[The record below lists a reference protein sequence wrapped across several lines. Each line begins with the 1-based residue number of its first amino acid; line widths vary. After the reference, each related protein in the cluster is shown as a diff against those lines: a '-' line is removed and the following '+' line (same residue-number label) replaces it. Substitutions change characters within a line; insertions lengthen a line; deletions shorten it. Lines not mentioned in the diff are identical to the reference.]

1 MLSATTVPAPVGLMA
16 MILVAQMS
24 LGSRGDSQANQIQAE
39 PTRNRQRAARR
50 QGERRV
56 TRRQLQG
63 AARTARSE
71 AAAGRMR
78 RRRTHE
84 ELQMSMGRERAHL
97 AQVANHD
104 HPIVRRD
111 VVGLIVR

>member
-1 MLSATTVPAPVGLMA
+1 MKAPMLSATTVPAPVGLMA

-63 AARTARSE
+63 AARTARFRSRGRTN
-71 AAAGRMR
+71 AATAHARGA
-78 RRRTHE
+78 TNE
-84 ELQMSMGRERAHL
+84 YGTRARAL
-97 AQVANHD
+97 GSSSQ
-104 HPIVRRD
+104 P
-111 VVGLIVR
+111 

>member
-24 LGSRGDSQANQIQAE
+24 LGSRADGQAKQIQAE
-39 PTRNRQRAARR
+39 PTRTAKERLGRKVSDGQRVDNCKVPPALR
-50 QGERRV
+50 G
-56 TRRQLQG
+56 
-63 AARTARSE
+63 SE

-84 ELQMSMGRERAHL
+84 ELQMSMGREREHL
-97 AQVANHD
+97 AQVD
-104 HPIVRRD
+104 QP
-111 VVGLIVR
+111 